1 MNVISVGPFL
11 TGSLVWRSAPD
22 VWVLTVVAKAT
33 FTLKPGKLSLAA
45 EQQNVFTRECHWS
58 ADEARSVHTPCDL
71 VPFKRRV
78 DVVLVGHAFAPRGV
92 PTQSLV
98 VRLNVG
104 EVDKAIEVHADRAL
118 TREGTIRE
126 GASWASMPLLY
137 ERTAGGPGTWNPVGV
152 SLEAPPDAYGQ
163 RLLPNLK
170 PKAAA
175 PANPTEPLEPISFG
189 PIAAAWRVRHDKL
202 RRRAEEWNEARFED
216 VPIGD
221 DFDASYFQV
230 APMDQQLDAL
240 RDEEAI
246 VLENLH
252 ADHPR
257 LATQLSG
264 LQPKAFVD
272 IPGQTPRDLRLV
284 ADTLWIDTD
293 RAICTVTWR
302 GQVPLAARDQPGRVL
317 VAAAGPGQRLSW
329 ANLTALLKATG
340 GESDVTIAHEEGVAP
355 PLVTGASPPRDVTIT
370 SVGKPPTT
378 AALPFASGAVGT
390 LPPSFTPSPSAPRV
404 ELRGPRK
411 TLEVQVPEGATS
423 LPSWMNQPRGDQ
435 PAGSI
440 PPSPRPSAPI
450 PPPRPVSASP
460 SVVPTPPFV
469 EPSRAAVVAPA
480 LHGASPQ
487 QPPPFVASR
496 PPELLPSLAGASNA
510 AMSGPPPLPPAR
522 VVPEDRIALGSVD
535 EKVLAKAAFV
545 GVAAA
550 SDAAAGGAP
559 AAKRIEAPTEARA
572 ASSAP
577 ALLELLWFD
586 EAFVE
591 RIRQVP
597 AWAAL
602 LKPPPPPPKKA
613 PTQRGAPPPPPPP
626 PPPPGAGAATE
637 RADVA
642 AVLAK
647 ARAARLAEIDVAIAE
662 ALGSEGAL
670 EAPLLVIE
678 SAIEFGFDKLELLK
692 ATTSVAAPL
701 ASADKRLKE
710 ALDFAAEMLKTDLE
724 FAPETID
731 RLVARV
737 REAWS
742 KTNRQFPP
750 DHLEALPERMLL
762 ERRQYAKRDLLDG
775 TWIRATLTVEGVAL
789 PAYLPDALSKRLPL
803 YRHFAARVIVEAL
816 PQQDQ
821 YETSPVALRVVA
833 LSRVLPGLK
842 ASRPA

>member
-1 MNVISVGPFL
+1 MKVISVGPFL
-11 TGSLVWRSAPD
+11 TGSVVWRSAPD

-45 EQQNVFTRECHWS
+45 EQQNVFTRECYWG
-58 ADEARSVHTPCDL
+58 ADEARSVHAPSDL

-92 PTQSLV
+92 PAQSLV

-104 EVDKAIEVHADRAL
+104 EVDKAIEVHADRVL
-118 TREGTIRE
+118 THEGQIREGTR
-126 GASWASMPLLY
+126 WASMPLLY
-137 ERTAGGPGTWNPVGV
+137 ERTVGGPGTWNPVGV

-163 RLLPNLK
+163 RLLPNLQ
-170 PKAAA
+170 PRAAA
-175 PANPTEPLEPISFG
+175 PADPTEPLEPISFG

-202 RRRAEEWNEARFED
+202 RRRAEEWNEARYED
-216 VPIGD
+216 VSIGD

-230 APMDQQLDAL
+230 APPDQQLDAL

-252 ADHPR
+252 LEHPR

-302 GQVPLAARDQPGRVL
+302 GQVLLQARDQPGRVL
-317 VAAAGPGQRLSW
+317 VAAAGPGQRLTW
-329 ANLTALLKATG
+329 ANLTALLRASG
-340 GESDVTIAHEEGVAP
+340 DDPDVASAQEEGVEP
-355 PLVTGASPPRDVTIT
+355 PLVKRASPPRDVTVT
-370 SVGKPPTT
+370 SVGKPLP
-378 AALPFASGAVGT
+378 AALPFAPGAVGAT
-390 LPPSFTPSPSAPRV
+390 SPSVAPWSAAPRV
-404 ELRGPRK
+404 ERSGPRK
-411 TLEVQVPEGATS
+411 TMEVRVPEGETS
-423 LPSWMNQPRGDQ
+423 LPPWINPPQSDP
-435 PAGSI
+435 PVGSI
-440 PPSPRPSAPI
+440 QTATPPPRPSAPPV
-450 PPPRPVSASP
+450 PPPRPMSVISSA
-460 SVVPTPPFV
+460 V
-469 EPSRAAVVAPA
+469 
-480 LHGASPQ
+480 
-487 QPPPFVASR
+487 
-496 PPELLPSLAGASNA
+496 
-510 AMSGPPPLPPAR
+510 MSGPPPLPPAR
-522 VVPEDRIALGSVD
+522 VGSEDRIALGGVD
-535 EKVLAKAAFV
+535 EKALAKAAFV

-559 AAKRIEAPTEARA
+559 AVRSAEAQNELRGS
-572 ASSAP
+572 SSAR

-586 EAFVE
+586 AAFVAQ
-591 RIRQVP
+591 IRQVP

-602 LKPPPPPPKKA
+602 LRPPPKKA
-613 PTQRGAPPPPPPP
+613 PTQRGAPPPPPEPP
-626 PPPPGAGAATE
+626 SAEAATE

-662 ALGSEGAL
+662 ALGGDGAL

-678 SAIEFGFDKLELLK
+678 GDLELGFDKLELLK
-692 ATTSVAAPL
+692 ATTSAAAPL
-701 ASADKRLKE
+701 GGADKRLKE
-710 ALDFAAEMLKTDLE
+710 VLDFAAEMLKTELE

-731 RLVARV
+731 RLIARV

-742 KTNRQFPP
+742 KANRQLPS

-762 ERRQYAKRDLLDG
+762 ERRQYAKRELLDG
-775 TWIRATLTVEGVAL
+775 TWIRAGLTLGGVVV
-789 PAYLPDALSKRLPL
+789 PTYLPDALSKRLPL
-803 YRHFAARVIVEAL
+803 YRRFGARAIVEAL

-821 YETSPVALRVVA
+821 YETSPVALRVIA
-833 LSRVLPGLK
+833 LARALPGLK
-842 ASRPA
+842 PPRSAPA

>member
-11 TGSLVWRSAPD
+11 TGSVVWRSAPD
-22 VWVLTVVAKAT
+22 AWMLTVVAKGT

-45 EQQNVFTRECHWS
+45 EQQTVFTRECHWG
-58 ADEARSVHTPCDL
+58 ADEARSVHAPSDL

-78 DVVLVGHAFAPRGV
+78 DVVLVGHAFAPRAV

-98 VRLNVG
+98 ARLHVG

-118 TREGTIRE
+118 TREGVIRE
-126 GASWASMPLLY
+126 GTSWASMPLLY

-163 RLLPNLK
+163 RLLPNLQ

-175 PANPTEPLEPISFG
+175 PVDPTQPFEPTSFG

-202 RRRAEEWNEARFED
+202 RRRAEEWNEASFED

-252 ADHPR
+252 AEHPR

-272 IPGQTPRDLRLV
+272 VPGQTPRDLRLV

-302 GQVPLAARDQPGRVL
+302 GQVMLAARDQPGRVL
-317 VAAAGPGQRLSW
+317 VAAAGSGQRLTW

-340 GESDVTIAHEEGVAP
+340 GEQDVTIVHEEGTVP
-355 PLVTGASPPRDVTIT
+355 PAAAPRDVTVT
-370 SVGKPPTT
+370 SVGKPLP
-378 AALPFASGAVGT
+378 AALPFAPAAAGAP
-390 LPPSFTPSPSAPRV
+390 LASRAPPVPVAPGAARS
-404 ELRGPRK
+404 GPRA
-411 TLEVQVPEGATS
+411 TMEVQVPEGAMS
-423 LPSWMNQPRGDQ
+423 LPAWMNQPRGDQ
-435 PAGSI
+435 AAGSI
-440 PPSPRPSAPI
+440 PPTTPPPSLRPSAVI
-450 PPPRPVSASP
+450 PPPRPALASP
-460 SVVPTPPFV
+460 SVVTAPPLV

-480 LHGASPQ
+480 LRGAPPQ
-487 QPPPFVASR
+487 QPPPFVSSR
-496 PPELLPSLAGASNA
+496 PPEPSPTLAGASNA
-510 AMSGPPPLPPAR
+510 AMSGPPPPAR
-522 VVPEDRIALGSVD
+522 VGSEDRIALGGVD
-535 EKVLAKAAFV
+535 EKALAKAAFV

-559 AAKRIEAPTEARA
+559 AARRGEALPEPRA
-572 ASSAP
+572 AASP
-577 ALLELLWFD
+577 DRALLEVLWFD
-586 EAFVE
+586 EAFVA

-602 LKPPPPPPKKA
+602 LLRPPPPPKKA

-626 PPPPGAGAATE
+626 PEPASAGAATE
-637 RADVA
+637 KADVA

-647 ARAARLAEIDVAIAE
+647 ARAARHAEIDAAIAE

-678 SAIEFGFDKLELLK
+678 SVLELGFDKLELLK

-775 TWIRATLTVEGVAL
+775 TWIRATLTVDGVAL

-803 YRHFAARVIVEAL
+803 YRHFAARAIVEAL

-833 LSRVLPGLK
+833 LARALPAIK
-842 ASRPA
+842 PRSA